1 MLAEK
6 WNLNVDGGLLD
17 AKKEPRNQFETYK
30 RLTFSARIQ
39 RKWKLGEHN
48 ILEWNGATDYAL
60 NVDNV
65 KTDPEI
71 QIHKEDRY
79 RSSYLK
85 IGMNN
90 RIVYRR
96 LLPLGLQRAS
106 FAYTASVAFDKI
118 HQTEAVALQRDYV
131 VPLAYES
138 GEYDGLF
145 LPFQYIS
152 NYRVEGIPF
161 YTTFRGETEWT
172 ATKGRFTWEVWTK
185 NTTNTH
191 YMSYAFVS
199 SVQYIFPVPVSAAL
213 NISLSNPATLE
224 SV

>member
-1 MLAEK
+1 
-6 WNLNVDGGLLD
+6 
-17 AKKEPRNQFETYK
+17 
-30 RLTFSARIQ
+30 
-39 RKWKLGEHN
+39 
-48 ILEWNGATDYAL
+48 
-60 NVDNV
+60 
-65 KTDPEI
+65 
-71 QIHKEDRY
+71 
-79 RSSYLK
+79 
-85 IGMNN
+85 MNN

-172 ATKGRFTWEVWTK
+172 AQNSTYKSYVLQPEV
-185 NTTNTH
+185 N
-191 YMSYAFVS
+191 
-199 SVQYIFPVPVSAAL
+199 L
-213 NISLSNPATLE
+213 C
-224 SV
+224 